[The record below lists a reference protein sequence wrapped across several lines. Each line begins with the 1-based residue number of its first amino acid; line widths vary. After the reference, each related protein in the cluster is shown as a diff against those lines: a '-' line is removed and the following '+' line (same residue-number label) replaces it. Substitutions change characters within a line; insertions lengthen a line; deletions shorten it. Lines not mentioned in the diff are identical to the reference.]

1 MVHQQAHP
9 NMKIEKLLEKVKAG
23 DTGALKTI
31 YERYSPMMRSI
42 CSSITKEDE
51 DTVNDLVQDAFIITY
66 YSLSKLKDNSKFKE
80 WCAAIT
86 KNIALRHLEKK
97 SKVQIIPFS
106 SFMDEEFEVEGA
118 FPTDSIL
125 YENDI
130 LELINSLPTGYSN
143 VFRLAVIEGF
153 SHKEIAD
160 KLGIEPHSSSSQL
173 ARAKA
178 MLRAMI
184 DKRTLAVIS
193 VVLISIPLCKNLLWK
208 KTVEENEALTV
219 NIEGNNS
226 KIERSK
232 NGGISSQTNQYAAN
246 AKITKE
252 KQICEVPLD
261 SIVKNDE
268 WKGKGK
274 DTISNV
280 AVLIEDRNTTSS
292 DTTSMFV
299 PQIENYIANDTTRRK
314 NSKWQILATSSLG
327 SALAQNVYK
336 LIAANNS
343 GLPDPD
349 GPTHIIPNETST
361 WEDYYNHLQQKEHE
375 GMPADTLALM
385 TIAKHNS
392 GKIVEQEQHEKPITF
407 GVSLTKNIGKNW
419 NVETGLQYSLL
430 KSNFT
435 LGESEYYINREQKVH
450 YLGIPLRTSYKWYNS
465 KNWSA
470 YSSAGIILN
479 IPIYGKNSE
488 QYVTGTTVPY
498 RDTWHFTPS
507 VQWAVGVGTGLQYN
521 FAPNWSIYLEPSFN
535 WYIPNGSS
543 VHTIWTEHPF
553 SVTVPFGI
561 RFTW

>member
-1 MVHQQAHP
+1 
-9 NMKIEKLLEKVKAG
+9 MKIEKLLEKVKAG
-23 DTGALKTI
+23 DTDALRII
-31 YERYSPMMRSI
+31 YEKYSPMMRGI
-42 CSSITKEDE
+42 CISITKEDE
-51 DTVNDLVQDAFIITY
+51 DTINDLVQDAFILTY
-66 YSLSKLKDNSKFKE
+66 NSLGKLKDNSKFKE
-80 WCAAIT
+80 WCATIT

-97 SKVQIIPFS
+97 SKVEVVPLS
-106 SFMDEEFEVEGA
+106 SFMDEELEVEGA
-118 FPTDSIL
+118 LSTDSIL
-125 YENDI
+125 HEKDI
-130 LELINSLPTGYSN
+130 LELINTLPTGYGK
-143 VFRLAVIEGF
+143 VFRMSVIEGF

-160 KLGIEPHSSSSQL
+160 RLGIEPHSSSSQL

-178 MLRAMI
+178 MLRNMI
-184 DKRTLAVIS
+184 DKRALATIS
-193 VVLISIPLCKNLLWK
+193 IILISIPLCKYLFWK
-208 KTVEENEALTV
+208 RTVEEK
-219 NIEGNNS
+219 NIPTANAERKKNN
-226 KIERSK
+226 KIEKSK
-232 NGGISSQTNQYAAN
+232 FEIVSSQTNQYVTN
-246 AKITKE
+246 TIITKK

-261 SIVKNDE
+261 SIVKSNE
-268 WKGKGK
+268 WKDE
-274 DTISNV
+274 DTIRNIAIV
-280 AVLIEDRNTTSS
+280 IEDRDTTSS
-292 DTTSMFV
+292 DTTNVFI
-299 PQIENYIANDTTRRK
+299 PQIENYIANDTTRYGKK
-314 NSKWQILATSSLG
+314 NNKWQFLATGSLG

-349 GPTHIIPNETST
+349 GPTPIIPNEIST
-361 WEDYYNHLQQKEHE
+361 WEDYYNYLHQKKHD
-375 GMPADTLALM
+375 GMTTDTLALM
-385 TIAKHNS
+385 TIAKHNG
-392 GKIVEQEQHEKPITF
+392 GKIVEHEQHEKPITF

-465 KNWSA
+465 KNLSA

-488 QYVTGTTVPY
+488 QYVIGTTVPY